1 VVKATPFPGHF
12 TPGKDSR
19 YPLYNATRHSK
30 VAKCSSG
37 PRNAMTIVPII
48 NRTTM
53 HYIQTKCLKQY
64 NIANK
69 SDIND
74 IYFSP
79 MSLRPHAGQGLLSLQ
94 VSRSHKT
101 MHHSR

>member
-1 VVKATPFPGHF
+1 
-12 TPGKDSR
+12 
-19 YPLYNATRHSK
+19 
-30 VAKCSSG
+30 
-37 PRNAMTIVPII
+37 
-48 NRTTM
+48 M